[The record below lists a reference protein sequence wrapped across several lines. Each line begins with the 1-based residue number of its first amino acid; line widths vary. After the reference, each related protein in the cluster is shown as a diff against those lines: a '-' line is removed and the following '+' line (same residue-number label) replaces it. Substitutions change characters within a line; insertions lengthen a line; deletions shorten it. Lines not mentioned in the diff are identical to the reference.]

1 VAADTAGKE
10 RLRPRPD
17 LRPAFA
23 IAALLA
29 VVLAV
34 LAGCSKDEPGFIPP
48 IDKGPGSDSTTFQ
61 GFLLDDQN
69 SGRLDITLTTTS
81 LAPRRPPL
89 APTVGDPTVPAHGVL
104 QWPGGNVALSGVY
117 DFTAD
122 TLHLAGSGFTLK
134 GYFVGVSSTGGLS
147 GTATSPHGPAAFLA
161 SHSSVS
167 WEPWC
172 GRFHATA
179 TPDSGTIGFIRAD
192 TTVAGMAFQ
201 AGATA
206 AIVFQ
211 GEVSKSGTPKT
222 LFFDASFP
230 GFTVSGSG
238 TLNDGT
244 GIAGGSYSFDVI
256 NGIYGTTNDGTWS
269 TTRR

>member
-1 VAADTAGKE
+1 LKS
-10 RLRPRPD
+10 
-17 LRPAFA
+17 AFA

-29 VVLAV
+29 VVLAA

-81 LAPRRPPL
+81 LAPRRPPTAGGTRGPRAPL
-89 APTVGDPTVPAHGVL
+89 APSVGDPTVPAHGVL

-117 DFTAD
+117 DFNAD

-134 GYFVGVSSTGGLS
+134 GYFVGVGSTGGLS
-147 GTATSPHGPAAFLA
+147 GNATSPHGPAGFLT

-206 AIVFQ
+206 SIVFQ
-211 GEVSKSGTPKT
+211 GEVSRSGTPKT
-222 LFFDASFP
+222 LFFNATFP

-244 GIAGGSYSFDVI
+244 GSAGGSYSFDVI
-256 NGIYGTTNDGTWS
+256 NAIYGRTNDGTWS